1 MSDHPRLQAKSVEKS
16 LAAQKRRSREAS
28 WAFRACMDVSGNGR
42 MEAEM
47 GDISDAELIAASRTD
62 PTAFGILFDRHVD
75 RIYAHVVRRI
85 GPSLAEE
92 LTAETFARAFE
103 HRGRFVPIQESAGP
117 WLYGIATNLIHRA
130 RRAERRQLVAY
141 RRAGAVAAWTSDDF
155 GAADDR
161 VDAGRA
167 AERFISALERLS
179 RGDRDA
185 LLLFVWEDLTYEE
198 IAAALHIP
206 AGTVASRI
214 NRARRQL
221 RAAPGQAG
229 DYSMGAI

>member
-1 MSDHPRLQAKSVEKS
+1 
-16 LAAQKRRSREAS
+16 
-28 WAFRACMDVSGNGR
+28 
-42 MEAEM
+42 M
-47 GDISDAELIAASRTD
+47 GDISDAELISASKTD
-62 PTAFGILFDRHVD
+62 ATSFGVLFDRHVD
-75 RIYAHVVRRI
+75 RIYAYVVRRI

-103 HRGRFVPIQESAGP
+103 YRTRFVPIQESAGP

-130 RRAERRQLVAY
+130 RRAERRQLAAY
-141 RRAGAVAAWTSDDF
+141 RRAGAVAAGSADDF
-155 GAADDR
+155 GDADDR

-167 AERFISALERLS
+167 AERFVSALEGLA

-198 IAAALHIP
+198 IAGALRIP

-229 DYSMGAI
+229 EYLMGAI

>member
-1 MSDHPRLQAKSVEKS
+1 
-16 LAAQKRRSREAS
+16 
-28 WAFRACMDVSGNGR
+28 MDVSGNGR

-167 AERFISALERLS
+167 AERFVSALERLA

-185 LLLFVWEDLTYEE
+185 LLLDLLPPIHRAVLVLRDLEGLSYEE
-198 IAAALHIP
+198 VAQALGLRL
-206 AGTVASRI
+206 GTAKSRI

-221 RAAPGQAG
+221 RGASGQAG
-229 DYSMGAI
+229 EYSMGAI